1 MTLAPLSLDGIL
13 DALNRHHQRATYG
26 AVAGLLGVSPRSVMS
41 GRPRDWRHSWV
52 VNAETGWPSEYPV
65 PKVHPKI
72 ETRDLVL
79 VTTDQLL
86 EWLAGPS

>member
-1 MTLAPLSLDGIL
+1 
-13 DALNRHHQRATYG
+13 
-26 AVAGLLGVSPRSVMS
+26 MS

-72 ETRDLVL
+72 EARDLVL
-79 VTTDQLL
+79 VTTEELHD
-86 EWLAGPS
+86 WLADLS